1 VCGGS
6 LSSSTT
12 DLVQRQTST
21 YSNTGHRAS
30 AHALPNKYANRARER
45 AAPTT
50 RRGTTSQL
58 VRSAFQ
64 SIMGS
69 YEGAFSAE
77 PAARDHPR
85 GGWGGTGSRWLGP
98 RPTRSCQ
105 NLVMLWKTSPLRSR
119 VRAGARLEV
128 VGVGAGPHAPPA
140 GAGSQLGPNRS
151 PGGLVGARVRCGGGP
166 GAGGAAA
173 SQGRACS
180 TVSATHFALHTSHS
194 TLHLQHPLWPAL
206 HSVSTQLATG
216 AVVVV
221 FDVAPTAPRRDI
233 APLKQVAALVLE
245 GLALV
250 SVAVGRRSS
259 SVSMG
264 R

>member
-128 VGVGAGPHAPPA
+128 VGVGGAPRPTRRSWVATGPKP
-140 GAGSQLGPNRS
+140 Q
-151 PGGLVGARVRCGGGP
+151 PGGAGGGP
-166 GAGGAAA
+166 GPLRGGAGGGGRGGQPG
-173 SQGRACS
+173 QGVQHCVCNPLRTS
-180 TVSATHFALHTSHS
+180 HFTLHTSL
-194 TLHLQHPLWPAL
+194 TAPPVAGLAFRLY
-206 HSVSTQLATG
+206 ATG
-216 AVVVV
+216 NWCS
-221 FDVAPTAPRRDI
+221 RR
-233 APLKQVAALVLE
+233 
-245 GLALV
+245 
-250 SVAVGRRSS
+250 RF
-259 SVSMG
+259 
-264 R
+264 